1 MDAKQNVNVVVKKG
15 IEQWFSMGYAF
26 IQFAGNEI
34 QKTEELALQALVK
47 LGY

>member
-1 MDAKQNVNVVVKKG
+1 
-15 IEQWFSMGYAF
+15 MGYAF